1 MQLPQLQKLPP
12 VPLICVHTDQKG
24 LGANKTRD
32 TYLPTAAC
40 RRVAKEEHS
49 EGKKESGMLRKSR
62 DKSTAHCN
70 TETFLLRG
78 I

>member
-24 LGANKTRD
+24 LGANKTSD

-49 EGKKESGMLRKSR
+49 EGKKES
-62 DKSTAHCN
+62 
-70 TETFLLRG
+70 
-78 I
+78 